1 MIGCARILVALL
13 GVALAGCALEASP
26 SVPGAPDR
34 RAVVVP
40 ARPAPGATDGPAAR
54 AASCEA
60 SCPNARPDEER
71 GDCHPVHLTARIEH
85 HRRALGERPTEWV
98 VCYFEER

>member
-1 MIGCARILVALL
+1 MSGRGGLVAVLVL
-13 GVALAGCALEASP
+13 ALAGCALEASP

-40 ARPAPGATDGPAAR
+40 TRS
-54 AASCEA
+54 SCEA
-60 SCPNARPDEER
+60 SCPAARDDEEL
-71 GDCHPVHLTARIEH
+71 DTCHPIQLTARVEH
-85 HRRALGERPTEWV
+85 HRRALGETPTEWV